1 MNINLIVC
9 ISGIVLWLVSFLVMI
24 SKINSQKKNLASKG
38 KNIPKAETSFGA
50 SLSLT
55 ILVEL
60 LPLLIPMKFFAEMIA
75 CVCGVL
81 GAYIVLNERL
91 INLKKSDDSE

>member
-1 MNINLIVC
+1 MNINLITC
-9 ISGIVLWLVSFLVMI
+9 ISGIVIWLVSFLVMN
-24 SKINSQKKNLASKG
+24 SKINAQKKNLAAKV

-60 LPLLIPMKFFAEMIA
+60 LPLIIPMKFFAETVA

-91 INLKKSDDSE
+91 VNLEKADSE

>member
-9 ISGIVLWLVSFLVMI
+9 ISGILIWLLSFLVMN
-24 SKINSQKKNLASKG
+24 SKINAQKKNLAAKG
-38 KNIPKAETSFGA
+38 KNIPKAETSFRA

-60 LPLLIPMKFFAEMIA
+60 LPIIIPMKFFAETVA
-75 CVCGVL
+75 CVCGLL

-91 INLKKSDDSE
+91 INLKKADSE

>member
-9 ISGIVLWLVSFLVMI
+9 ISGILIWLLSFLVMN
-24 SKINSQKKNLASKG
+24 SKINAQKKNLAAKG

-60 LPLLIPMKFFAEMIA
+60 LPIIIPMKFFAETVA
-75 CVCGVL
+75 CVCGL
-81 GAYIVLNERL
+81 LSGYIVWNERL
-91 INLKKSDDSE
+91 INLKKADSE

>member
-1 MNINLIVC
+1 MNINLITC
-9 ISGIVLWLVSFLVMI
+9 ISGIVIWLVSFILMN
-24 SKINSQKKNLASKG
+24 SKINAQKKNLAAKG

-60 LPLLIPMKFFAEMIA
+60 LPLIIPMKFFAETVA

-91 INLKKSDDSE
+91 VNLKKADSE